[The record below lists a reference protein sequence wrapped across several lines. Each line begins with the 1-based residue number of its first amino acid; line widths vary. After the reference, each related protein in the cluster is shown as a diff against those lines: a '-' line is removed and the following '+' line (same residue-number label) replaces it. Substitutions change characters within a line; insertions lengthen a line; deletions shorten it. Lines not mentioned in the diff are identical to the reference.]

1 MKQPRKYLSHL
12 ELKRKIFGNEE
23 RYKLLKDV
31 MKNGTLLPKTVNYKD
46 IDSAFKNWVEEKLK
60 ISFNNKILPTMVLY
74 SNQRFTEY
82 SQTWKYTDEN
92 KNLILN
98 FKTVTREND
107 PQYGQIQGGLWNIP
121 GNRFYLMKK
130 QIVLDDSGSESI
142 QALKMRQPMAVDF
155 NYTVSIYATHIDT
168 INEFNRIV
176 NDRFKARQDYVS
188 PNGYYMPMTLENISD
203 KSSYQIDDRQ
213 FYSQSFD
220 IKLMGYVLTEEDFRV
235 EEQPLKINAG
245 FGFERVRNKASI
257 EVEEYENP
265 CNQEPEKEKYYPKK
279 IKISIDFGKCANKV
293 EFDFDEN
300 IVIDDVKLHN
310 LRENFVFTINDEHV
324 ENVIGSK
331 IFDGDSIAIS
341 VTKKRA
347 NMDSFMELN
356 CHSIEDVYSHEN
368 DEPEIDADFSNVDE
382 TIELDM

>member
-1 MKQPRKYLSHL
+1 MKQPKKYLNHIDIKSQ
-12 ELKRKIFGNEE
+12 IFGNEE

-31 MKNGTLLPKTVNYKD
+31 MKNGTLLPKTVDYKD
-46 IDSAFKNWVEEKLK
+46 IDSSFKTWVENELK

-98 FKTVTREND
+98 FKTVTRENN

-130 QIVLDDSGSESI
+130 QIVLDDNGGESI
-142 QALKMRQPMAVDF
+142 LALKMRQPMAVDF
-155 NYTVSIYATHIDT
+155 NYTVSVYATNIET

-176 NDRFKARQDYVS
+176 NDRFKARQDYIS

-220 IKLMGYVLTEEDFRV
+220 IKLMGFVLTEKDFRID
-235 EEQPLKINAG
+235 EQPLKMG
-245 FGFERVRNKASI
+245 VEFGNTLSKKKTNI
-257 EVEEYENP
+257 EVYEN
-265 CNQEPEKEKYYPKK
+265 QSRDSGYTKEIVFNFDFPIGIKDVIFDSDSNFVTSDIILKNIRNYKIFVNDNEIKTGTDMNIKNGDEIK
-279 IKISIDFGKCANKV
+279 IKITPLRVNESATLTLSGLSNDDFYEEEENN
-293 EFDFDEN
+293 DEN
-300 IVIDDVKLHN
+300 
-310 LRENFVFTINDEHV
+310 
-324 ENVIGSK
+324 
-331 IFDGDSIAIS
+331 
-341 VTKKRA
+341 
-347 NMDSFMELN
+347 
-356 CHSIEDVYSHEN
+356 
-368 DEPEIDADFSNVDE
+368 
-382 TIELDM
+382 